1 MKKLLIVMLESV
13 ENSLHA
19 VAGLMFDTT
28 EIGYTLIYV
37 VLIILIAV
45 VCDMVCKLLIN
56 KLLLPVVRRTKFE
69 WDDHLYD
76 KKVVA
81 RLAALAPAFILYAF
95 LPSAFEP
102 EGSWYVLTERICK
115 VYIIALILRFLN
127 GMLNAFLD
135 IFNEKEELRH
145 YPIKGGIQTLQ
156 VILFSIGFISIV
168 GTIIDE
174 SPARLFAGLGASA
187 AVLMLIFK
195 DTILGFVAGIQL
207 SANNML
213 HKGDWITAPAHNANG
228 IVQDVT
234 LNTVKVRNFDNT
246 TTTIP
251 PYALVSGSF
260 TNWRSMFESGG
271 RRITRQIL
279 LDVNSITFLDE
290 EELHQFESNFLIG
303 EFVSQRLQAIA
314 DARAAGNLFL
324 VEELRVTN
332 TLLFRVY
339 LENYI
344 RQMGQS
350 NPDML
355 YMVRYLPMAEKGL
368 PVELYLFSSEK
379 VWKIYEGIAA
389 DLMDHTLGITREFG
403 LRIYQS
409 PGSYDFQSLKERLS

>member
-1 MKKLLIVMLESV
+1 
-13 ENSLHA
+13 
-19 VAGLMFDTT
+19 MFDTT

-37 VLIILIAV
+37 ILIVLIAV
-45 VCDMVCKLLIN
+45 VCDVVCKLLIN
-56 KLLLPVVRRTKFE
+56 KLLLPVIRRTKFE

-271 RRITRQIL
+271 RRITQQIL

-314 DARAAGNLFL
+314 DARAAGNRFL

-344 RQMGQS
+344 RQMGKS

-409 PGSYDFQSLKERLS
+409 PGSYDFQSLKDRLS

>member
-1 MKKLLIVMLESV
+1 M
-13 ENSLHA
+13 HA

-37 VLIILIAV
+37 ILIVLIAV
-45 VCDMVCKLLIN
+45 VCDVVCKLLIN
-56 KLLLPVVRRTKFE
+56 KLLLPVIRRTKFE

-409 PGSYDFQSLKERLS
+409 PGSYDFQSLKDRLS

>member
-1 MKKLLIVMLESV
+1 
-13 ENSLHA
+13 
-19 VAGLMFDTT
+19 MFDTT

-37 VLIILIAV
+37 ILIVLIAV
-45 VCDMVCKLLIN
+45 VCDVVCKLLIN
-56 KLLLPVVRRTKFE
+56 KLLLPVIRRTKFE

-213 HKGDWITAPAHNANG
+213 HKGDWINAPAHNANG

-314 DARAAGNLFL
+314 DARAAGNRFL

-344 RQMGQS
+344 RQMGKS

-409 PGSYDFQSLKERLS
+409 PGSYDFQSLKDRLS

>member
-1 MKKLLIVMLESV
+1 
-13 ENSLHA
+13 
-19 VAGLMFDTT
+19 MFDTT

-37 VLIILIAV
+37 ILIVLIAV
-45 VCDMVCKLLIN
+45 VCDVVCKLLIN
-56 KLLLPVVRRTKFE
+56 KLLLPVIRRTKFE

-314 DARAAGNLFL
+314 DARAAGNRFL

-344 RQMGQS
+344 RQMGKS

>member
-1 MKKLLIVMLESV
+1 MLESV

-28 EIGYTLIYV
+28 EVWHTLIYII
-37 VLIILIAV
+37 LIVLIAV
-45 VCDMVCKLLIN
+45 VCDVVCKLLIN
-56 KLLLPVVRRTKFE
+56 KLLLPVIRRTRFE

-314 DARAAGNLFL
+314 DARAAGNRFL

-344 RQMGQS
+344 RQMGKS

>member
-1 MKKLLIVMLESV
+1 
-13 ENSLHA
+13 
-19 VAGLMFDTT
+19 MFDAT

-37 VLIILIAV
+37 ILIVLIAV
-45 VCDMVCKLLIN
+45 VCDVVCKLLIN
-56 KLLLPVVRRTKFE
+56 KLLLPVIRRTKFE

-314 DARAAGNLFL
+314 DARAAGNRFL

-344 RQMGQS
+344 RQMGKS

-409 PGSYDFQSLKERLS
+409 PGSYDFQSLKDRLS

>member
-1 MKKLLIVMLESV
+1 
-13 ENSLHA
+13 
-19 VAGLMFDTT
+19 MFDTT

-37 VLIILIAV
+37 ILIVLIAV
-45 VCDMVCKLLIN
+45 VCDVVCKLLIN
-56 KLLLPVVRRTKFE
+56 KLLLPVIRRTKFE

-314 DARAAGNLFL
+314 DARAAGNRFL

-344 RQMGQS
+344 RQMGKS

-389 DLMDHTLGITREFG
+389 DLMDH
-403 LRIYQS
+403 
-409 PGSYDFQSLKERLS
+409 FQSLKDRLS

>member
-1 MKKLLIVMLESV
+1 
-13 ENSLHA
+13 
-19 VAGLMFDTT
+19 MFDTT

-37 VLIILIAV
+37 ILIVLIAV
-45 VCDMVCKLLIN
+45 VCDVVCKLLIN
-56 KLLLPVVRRTKFE
+56 KLLLPVIRRTKFE

-76 KKVVA
+76 KKVLA

-314 DARAAGNLFL
+314 DARAAGNRFL

-344 RQMGQS
+344 RQMGKS

-409 PGSYDFQSLKERLS
+409 PGSYDFQSLKDRLS

>member
-1 MKKLLIVMLESV
+1 
-13 ENSLHA
+13 
-19 VAGLMFDTT
+19 MFDTT

-37 VLIILIAV
+37 ILIVLIAV
-45 VCDMVCKLLIN
+45 VCDVVCKLLIN
-56 KLLLPVVRRTKFE
+56 KLLLPVIRRTKFE

-344 RQMGQS
+344 RQMGKS

>member
-1 MKKLLIVMLESV
+1 
-13 ENSLHA
+13 
-19 VAGLMFDTT
+19 MFDTT

-37 VLIILIAV
+37 ILIVLIAV
-45 VCDMVCKLLIN
+45 VCDVVCKLLIN
-56 KLLLPVVRRTKFE
+56 KLLLPVIRRTKFE

-314 DARAAGNLFL
+314 DARAAGNRFL
-324 VEELRVTN
+324 IEELRVTN

-344 RQMGQS
+344 RQMGKS

-409 PGSYDFQSLKERLS
+409 PGSYDFQSLKDRLS

>member
-1 MKKLLIVMLESV
+1 M
-13 ENSLHA
+13 HA

-37 VLIILIAV
+37 ILIVLIAV
-45 VCDMVCKLLIN
+45 VCDVVCKLLIN
-56 KLLLPVVRRTKFE
+56 KLLLPVIRRTKFE

-290 EELHQFESNFLIG
+290 EELHQFESYFLIG

-314 DARAAGNLFL
+314 DARAAGNRFL

-344 RQMGQS
+344 RQMGKS

-409 PGSYDFQSLKERLS
+409 PGSYDFQSLKDRLS

>member
-1 MKKLLIVMLESV
+1 MLKSIENALHFVVGLFFDSTETWHTFIYLILIVV
-13 ENSLHA
+13 
-19 VAGLMFDTT
+19 
-28 EIGYTLIYV
+28 
-37 VLIILIAV
+37 IALL
-45 VCDMVCKLLIN
+45 CDVVCKLLIN
-56 KLLLPVVRRTKFE
+56 KLLLPVIRRTRYE

-95 LPSAFEP
+95 LPTAFAAG
-102 EGSWYVLTERICK
+102 GSWYVLVDRICK
-115 VYIIALILRFLN
+115 VYIIALVLRFLN
-127 GMLNAFLD
+127 GLLNACLD

-156 VILFSIGFISIV
+156 VILFSVGFIAIIA
-168 GTIIDE
+168 TIIDE
-174 SPARLFAGLGASA
+174 SPARLLAGLGASA

-207 SANNML
+207 SANHML

-234 LNTVKVRNFDNT
+234 LNTVKVLNFDNT

-271 RRITRQIL
+271 RRIVRQIL

-290 EELHQFESNFLIG
+290 EELRQFESNFLIG
-303 EFVSQRLQAIA
+303 EFVSRRLQAIA
-314 DARAAGNLFL
+314 DARAADNSFL
-324 VEELRVTN
+324 SEELRVTN
-332 TLLFRVY
+332 SQLFRVY

-368 PVELYLFSSEK
+368 PVELYLFSAEK
-379 VWKIYEGIAA
+379 TWKAYEGIAA
-389 DLMDHTLGITREFG
+389 DLMDHTVAITREFG
-403 LRIYQS
+403 LRIYQL
-409 PGSYDFQSLKERLS
+409 PGSYDFQQLKDRLS

>member
-1 MKKLLIVMLESV
+1 
-13 ENSLHA
+13 
-19 VAGLMFDTT
+19 MFDTT

-37 VLIILIAV
+37 ILIVLIAV
-45 VCDMVCKLLIN
+45 VCDVVCKLLIN
-56 KLLLPVVRRTKFE
+56 KLLLPVIRRTKFE

-290 EELHQFESNFLIG
+290 EELHQLESNFLIG

-314 DARAAGNLFL
+314 DARAAGNRFL

-344 RQMGQS
+344 RQMGKS

-409 PGSYDFQSLKERLS
+409 PGSYDFQSLKDRLS

>member
-1 MKKLLIVMLESV
+1 MESV

-28 EIGYTLIYV
+28 EVWHTLIYII
-37 VLIILIAV
+37 LIVLIAV
-45 VCDMVCKLLIN
+45 VCDVVCKLLIN
-56 KLLLPVVRRTKFE
+56 KLLLPVIRRTRFE

-76 KKVVA
+76 KKVVS

-409 PGSYDFQSLKERLS
+409 PGSYDFQSLKDRLS

>member
-1 MKKLLIVMLESV
+1 MESV

-28 EIGYTLIYV
+28 EVWHTLIYII
-37 VLIILIAV
+37 LIVLIAV
-45 VCDMVCKLLIN
+45 VCDVVCKLLIN
-56 KLLLPVVRRTKFE
+56 KLLLPVIRRTRFE

-76 KKVVA
+76 KKVVS
-81 RLAALAPAFILYAF
+81 RLAALAPAFILYAP

-290 EELHQFESNFLIG
+290 EELHQFESNFLSG

>member
-1 MKKLLIVMLESV
+1 MLESV

-37 VLIILIAV
+37 ILIVLIAV
-45 VCDMVCKLLIN
+45 VCDVVCKLLIN
-56 KLLLPVVRRTKFE
+56 KLLLPVIRRTKFE

-102 EGSWYVLTERICK
+102 EGSWYVLSERICK

-314 DARAAGNLFL
+314 DARAAGNRFL

-344 RQMGQS
+344 RQMGKS

-409 PGSYDFQSLKERLS
+409 PGSYDFQSLKDRLS

>member
-1 MKKLLIVMLESV
+1 
-13 ENSLHA
+13 
-19 VAGLMFDTT
+19 MFDTT

-37 VLIILIAV
+37 ILIVLIAV
-45 VCDMVCKLLIN
+45 VCDVVCKLLIN
-56 KLLLPVVRRTKFE
+56 KLLLPVIRRTKFE

-314 DARAAGNLFL
+314 DARVAGNRFL

-344 RQMGQS
+344 RQMGKS

-409 PGSYDFQSLKERLS
+409 PGSYDFQSLKDRLS

>member
-1 MKKLLIVMLESV
+1 
-13 ENSLHA
+13 LHA

-37 VLIILIAV
+37 ILIVLIAV
-45 VCDMVCKLLIN
+45 VCDVVCKLLIN
-56 KLLLPVVRRTKFE
+56 KLLLPVIRRTKFE

-102 EGSWYVLTERICK
+102 EGSWYVLSERICK

-314 DARAAGNLFL
+314 DARAAGNRFL

-344 RQMGQS
+344 RQMGKS

-409 PGSYDFQSLKERLS
+409 PGSYDFQSLKDRLS

>member
-1 MKKLLIVMLESV
+1 
-13 ENSLHA
+13 
-19 VAGLMFDTT
+19 MFDTT

-37 VLIILIAV
+37 ILIVLIAV
-45 VCDMVCKLLIN
+45 VCDVVCKLLIN
-56 KLLLPVVRRTKFE
+56 KLLLPVIRRTKFE

-290 EELHQFESNFLIG
+290 EELHRFEANFLIG

-314 DARAAGNLFL
+314 DARAAGNRFL

-344 RQMGQS
+344 RQMGKS

-409 PGSYDFQSLKERLS
+409 PGSYDFQSLKDRLS

>member
-1 MKKLLIVMLESV
+1 MESV

-28 EIGYTLIYV
+28 EVWHTLIYII
-37 VLIILIAV
+37 LIVLIAV
-45 VCDMVCKLLIN
+45 VCDVVCKLLIN
-56 KLLLPVVRRTKFE
+56 KLLLPVIRRTRFE

-314 DARAAGNLFL
+314 DARAAGNRFL

-344 RQMGQS
+344 RQMGKS

>member
-1 MKKLLIVMLESV
+1 MLESV

-37 VLIILIAV
+37 ILIVLIAV
-45 VCDMVCKLLIN
+45 VCDVVCKLLIN
-56 KLLLPVVRRTKFE
+56 KLLLPVIRRTKFE

-213 HKGDWITAPAHNANG
+213 HKGDWITAPVHNANG

-314 DARAAGNLFL
+314 DARAAGNRFL

-344 RQMGQS
+344 RQMGKS

-409 PGSYDFQSLKERLS
+409 PGSYDFQSLKDRLS

>member
-1 MKKLLIVMLESV
+1 M
-13 ENSLHA
+13 HA

-37 VLIILIAV
+37 ILIVLIAV
-45 VCDMVCKLLIN
+45 VCDVVCKLLIN
-56 KLLLPVVRRTKFE
+56 KLLLPVIRRTKFE

-344 RQMGQS
+344 RQMGKS

-409 PGSYDFQSLKERLS
+409 PGSYDFQSLKDRLS

>member
-1 MKKLLIVMLESV
+1 MLESV

-37 VLIILIAV
+37 ILIVLIAV
-45 VCDMVCKLLIN
+45 VCDVVCKLLIN
-56 KLLLPVVRRTKFE
+56 KLLLPVIRRTKFE

-290 EELHQFESNFLIG
+290 EELHRFESNFLIG

-314 DARAAGNLFL
+314 DARAAGNRFL

-344 RQMGQS
+344 RQMGKS

-409 PGSYDFQSLKERLS
+409 PGSYDFQSLKDRLS

>member
-1 MKKLLIVMLESV
+1 MLESI
-13 ENSLHA
+13 ENILHSA
-19 VAGLMFDTT
+19 AGLFFDDTVVWH
-28 EIGYTLIYV
+28 TLIYV
-37 VLIILIAV
+37 ALIVLIAF
-45 VCDMVCKLLIN
+45 VCDILCKLLIN
-56 KLLLPVVRRTKFE
+56 KLLLPVIRRTKFE

-76 KKVVA
+76 KNVVA

-95 LPSAFEP
+95 LPSAFEL
-102 EGSWYVLTERICK
+102 GSSWFILAERICK

-135 IFNEKEELRH
+135 ILNEREDLRH
-145 YPIKGGIQTLQ
+145 YPIKGGVQTLQ
-156 VILFSIGFISIV
+156 VIIFSVGFIAIV

-234 LNTVKVRNFDNT
+234 LNTVKVLNFDNT

-271 RRITRQIL
+271 RRISRQIL
-279 LDVNSITFLDE
+279 LDVNSIAFLSE
-290 EELHQFESNFLIG
+290 EELRRFESNFLLG
-303 EFVSQRLQAIA
+303 EFVSQRLQAMA
-314 DARAAGNLFL
+314 EARDEGNLFRA
-324 VEELRVTN
+324 EELRVTN
-332 TLLFRVY
+332 SMLFRIY

-344 RQMGQS
+344 RQMGKS
-350 NPDML
+350 NSDLL

-368 PVELYLFSSEK
+368 PVELYLFSTEK
-379 VWKIYEGIAA
+379 TWKAYEGVAA
-389 DLMDHTLGITREFG
+389 DLMDHTLGMTREFG

-409 PGSYDFQSLKERLS
+409 PGSYDFQTLKDHLS

>member
-1 MKKLLIVMLESV
+1 M
-13 ENSLHA
+13 HA

-37 VLIILIAV
+37 ILIVLIAV
-45 VCDMVCKLLIN
+45 VCDVVCKLLIN
-56 KLLLPVVRRTKFE
+56 KLLLPVIRRTKFE

-290 EELHQFESNFLIG
+290 EELHRFESNFLIG

-314 DARAAGNLFL
+314 DARAAGNRFL

-344 RQMGQS
+344 RQMGKS
-350 NPDML
+350 NSDML

-409 PGSYDFQSLKERLS
+409 PGSYDFQSLKDRLS

>member
-1 MKKLLIVMLESV
+1 MLESV

-37 VLIILIAV
+37 ILIVLIAV
-45 VCDMVCKLLIN
+45 VCDVVCKLLIN
-56 KLLLPVVRRTKFE
+56 KLLLPVIRRTKFE

-344 RQMGQS
+344 RQMGKS

-409 PGSYDFQSLKERLS
+409 PGSYDFQSLKDRLS

>member
-1 MKKLLIVMLESV
+1 
-13 ENSLHA
+13 
-19 VAGLMFDTT
+19 MFDTT

-37 VLIILIAV
+37 ILIVLIAM
-45 VCDMVCKLLIN
+45 VCDVVCKLLIN
-56 KLLLPVVRRTKFE
+56 KLLLPVIRRTKFE

-213 HKGDWITAPAHNANG
+213 HKGDWITAPVHNANG

-314 DARAAGNLFL
+314 DARAAGNRFL

-344 RQMGQS
+344 RQMGKS

-409 PGSYDFQSLKERLS
+409 PGSYDFQSLKDRLS

>member
-1 MKKLLIVMLESV
+1 
-13 ENSLHA
+13 
-19 VAGLMFDTT
+19 
-28 EIGYTLIYV
+28 
-37 VLIILIAV
+37 
-45 VCDMVCKLLIN
+45 
-56 KLLLPVVRRTKFE
+56 
-69 WDDHLYD
+69 
-76 KKVVA
+76 
-81 RLAALAPAFILYAF
+81 
-95 LPSAFEP
+95 
-102 EGSWYVLTERICK
+102 
-115 VYIIALILRFLN
+115 
-127 GMLNAFLD
+127 MLNAFLD

-314 DARAAGNLFL
+314 DARAAGNRFL

-344 RQMGQS
+344 RQMGKS

-409 PGSYDFQSLKERLS
+409 PGSYDFQSLKDRLS

>member
-1 MKKLLIVMLESV
+1 
-13 ENSLHA
+13 
-19 VAGLMFDTT
+19 MFDTT

-37 VLIILIAV
+37 ILIALIAV
-45 VCDMVCKLLIN
+45 VCDVVCKLLIN
-56 KLLLPVVRRTKFE
+56 KLLLPVIRRTKFE

-314 DARAAGNLFL
+314 DARAAGNRFL

-344 RQMGQS
+344 RQMGKS

-409 PGSYDFQSLKERLS
+409 PGSYDFQSLKDRLS

>member
-1 MKKLLIVMLESV
+1 
-13 ENSLHA
+13 
-19 VAGLMFDTT
+19 MFDTT

-37 VLIILIAV
+37 ILIVLIAV
-45 VCDMVCKLLIN
+45 MCDVVCKLLIN
-56 KLLLPVVRRTKFE
+56 KLLLPVIRRTKFE

-290 EELHQFESNFLIG
+290 EELHRFESNFLIG

-314 DARAAGNLFL
+314 DARAAGNRFL

-344 RQMGQS
+344 RQMGKS

-409 PGSYDFQSLKERLS
+409 PGSYDFQSLKDRLS

>member
-1 MKKLLIVMLESV
+1 
-13 ENSLHA
+13 
-19 VAGLMFDTT
+19 MFDTT

-37 VLIILIAV
+37 ILIVLIAV
-45 VCDMVCKLLIN
+45 VCDVVCKLLIN
-56 KLLLPVVRRTKFE
+56 KLLLPVIRRTKFE

-290 EELHQFESNFLIG
+290 EELHRFESNFLIG

-314 DARAAGNLFL
+314 DARAAGNRFL

-344 RQMGQS
+344 RQMGKS
-350 NPDML
+350 NSDML

-409 PGSYDFQSLKERLS
+409 PGSYDFQSLKDRLS

>member
-1 MKKLLIVMLESV
+1 MLESV

-37 VLIILIAV
+37 ILIVLIAV
-45 VCDMVCKLLIN
+45 VCDVVCKLLIN
-56 KLLLPVVRRTKFE
+56 KLLLPVIRRTKFE

-314 DARAAGNLFL
+314 DARAAGNRFL

-344 RQMGQS
+344 RQMGKS

-409 PGSYDFQSLKERLS
+409 PGSYDFQSLKDRLS

>member
-1 MKKLLIVMLESV
+1 M
-13 ENSLHA
+13 HA

-37 VLIILIAV
+37 ILIVLIAV
-45 VCDMVCKLLIN
+45 VCDVVCKLLIN
-56 KLLLPVVRRTKFE
+56 KLLLPVIRRTKFE

-314 DARAAGNLFL
+314 DARVAGNRFL

-344 RQMGQS
+344 RQMGKS

-409 PGSYDFQSLKERLS
+409 PGSYDFQSLKDRLS

>member
-1 MKKLLIVMLESV
+1 MLKSI
-13 ENSLHA
+13 ENSFHQI
-19 VAGLMFDTT
+19 AGLFFPGT
-28 EIGYTLIYV
+28 EVWHTIVYV
-37 VLIILIAV
+37 VLIILVAI
-45 VCDMVCKLLIN
+45 VCDLVCKLLIN
-56 KLLLPVVRRTKFE
+56 KLLLPVIRRTRFE

-76 KKVVA
+76 KQVVA

-95 LPSAFEP
+95 LPSAFDVDN
-102 EGSWYVLTERICK
+102 SWSVLIERICK

-127 GMLNAFLD
+127 GMLNAIHD
-135 IFNEKEELRH
+135 ILSEKEELRY
-145 YPIKGGIQTLQ
+145 YPVKGGIQTLQ
-156 VILFSIGFISIV
+156 VILFSIGFISII

>member
-1 MKKLLIVMLESV
+1 
-13 ENSLHA
+13 
-19 VAGLMFDTT
+19 MFDTT
-28 EIGYTLIYV
+28 EVWYTLIYV
-37 VLIILIAV
+37 ILIVLIAV
-45 VCDMVCKLLIN
+45 VCDVVCKLLIN
-56 KLLLPVVRRTKFE
+56 KLLLPVIRRTKYE

-76 KKVVA
+76 KKVVS

-102 EGSWYVLTERICK
+102 EGSWYILTERICK

-127 GMLNAFLD
+127 GMLNACLD

-344 RQMGQS
+344 RQMGKS